1 MSQRSYV
8 VYAALILFAGT
19 IFFMWWRSSRDRGSA
34 LAAKEPAA
42 LIVVTNA
49 EYPPFS
55 FIDES
60 DRVVGFDI
68 DVVREVAKRMGKE
81 VDLIDRPFDALIAEL
96 QTGRAQLAAAGMTPT
111 LEREMLVLFTK
122 PYFGGDP
129 LVIVTRKSDMPVA
142 TVEGLH
148 GNRVVVNE
156 GFTADYY
163 MSAVPGV
170 EVTRLATVSDAFLAL
185 KSGRADAFVSAR
197 SAVKPFFKI
206 HGKDD
211 YNVVPIAA
219 TEEQYALVVSRKH
232 ADLLPRVQEA
242 LDGMAADGTL
252 DTLKAKWMP
261 QDD

>member
-19 IFFMWWRSSRDRGSA
+19 IFFMWRSSRDRDLSEV
-34 LAAKEPAA
+34 KEPAA

-55 FIDES
+55 FIDEN
-60 DRVVGFDI
+60 DHAVGLDI
-68 DVVREVAKRMGKE
+68 DVAREVAKRMDKE
-81 VDLIDRPFDALIAEL
+81 IDLIDRPFDALIAEL

-111 LEREMLVLFTK
+111 PEREMLVHFSK

-129 LVIVTRKSDMPVA
+129 LVIVTRKADLPIA
-142 TVEGLH
+142 TVEGLQ

-163 MSAVPGV
+163 MSTVPGV
-170 EVTRLATVSDAFLAL
+170 EITRLPTVSDAFLAL

-197 SAVKPFFKI
+197 SAVKPFFRI
-206 HGKDD
+206 HGKGD
-211 YNVVPIAA
+211 YHVVPIVA
-219 TEEQYALVVSRKH
+219 TEEQYALAVSRKH

-242 LDGMAADGTL
+242 LDGMMADGTI
-252 DTLKAKWMP
+252 DELKAKWMP